1 MTGTSPLIPPPAPLS
16 MPTQVLSSRP
26 DARHSAPG
34 MQTRLARLLTFGGS
48 LLMTIFASGQ
58 MHGIL
63 FSELAGNP
71 ITVTVILWMLLALFS
86 LTFGWIALTA
96 SAALAGLLCGH
107 AVLRSVAD
115 APLRGRTVLLMPI
128 HNEVPSNASASLR
141 AMAEDLQSRNLAH
154 HFEIFLLSDTSDPAI
169 WREEARTV
177 RLLREQLDTIMPVW
191 YRRRDRNTAR
201 KAGNIREFITRW
213 GERYDY
219 MVVLDADSLITADT
233 LATLVREMDAD
244 SSAGILQTLPGIY
257 GSQTLFARLQ
267 QFSGVIY
274 GPVFARGLC
283 AWQGDDGNY
292 WGHNAIL
299 RVRAFAESAGLP
311 QMPGPRPFGG
321 EIRSHDFVEAALL
334 RRAGWTVRMLP
345 NLPGSWEECPPSLSD
360 AAVRDRRWAQGNVQH
375 LGVLS
380 ARGLRWP
387 SRAHMLMGVMN
398 YLMSPLWLAMVL
410 IGLVLSAPIAAGV
423 NALSFDFYSMLN
435 LFLATLFLLFLPK
448 ILGLGRALLNSEISR
463 TVGRKRLLL
472 GFMVELLFS
481 VLHAPIV
488 MMQHTRHMWEI
499 IRGQDSGW
507 SAQQRRGTELQWQRM
522 LRQHAGHT
530 LLGLLMVVYLQW
542 LSSPL
547 LYWMLPMIIGLILS
561 IPLSALS
568 GSRLL
573 ADWLMARG
581 LLLTPEEYSVPPVME
596 RQRHLMK
603 TVN

>member
-1 MTGTSPLIPPPAPLS
+1 MTATTSLIPPPAPLS
-16 MPTQVLSSRP
+16 MPTQVLTARPEVRHAATSRK
-26 DARHSAPG
+26 
-34 MQTRLARLLTFGGS
+34 TKLARLMTFGGS
-48 LLMTIFASGQ
+48 LLMTVSASWA

-63 FSELAGNP
+63 LSDGADTP
-71 ITVTVILWMLLALFS
+71 IAVTSILWILLSLFT

-96 SAALAGLLCGH
+96 NAALAGLFCGRT
-107 AVLRSVAD
+107 ALRAGRET
-115 APLRGRTVLLMPI
+115 PLSGKTVLLMPV
-128 HNEVPSNASASLR
+128 HNEVPSNACASLR
-141 AMAEDLQSRNLAH
+141 AMAEDLQSRGLAE
-154 HFEIFLLSDTSDPAI
+154 HFEIFLLSDTTDPAI
-169 WREEARTV
+169 WREEAGTV
-177 RLLREQLDTIMPVW
+177 RLLREQLSSVMPVW

-201 KAGNIREFITRW
+201 KAGNIREFINRW
-213 GERYDY
+213 GQRYDY

-233 LATLVREMDAD
+233 LAALVREMDAD
-244 SSAGILQTLPGIY
+244 ASVGILQTLPGIY

-345 NLPGSWEECPPSLSD
+345 DLPGSWEECPPSLSD

-375 LGVLS
+375 LGVVS

-398 YLMSPLWLAMVL
+398 YLMSPLWLAMVV
-410 IGLVLSAPIAAGV
+410 IGLVLSAPIAAGE
-423 NALSFDFYSMLN
+423 NALRFDFFRMLN
-435 LFLATLFLLFLPK
+435 LFMATMALLFLPK
-448 ILGLGRALLNSEISR
+448 ILGLLRALFSTKITS
-463 TVGRKRLLL
+463 LL
-472 GFMVELLFS
+472 GRPRLILGFTIEVLFS
-481 VLHAPIV
+481 ILHAPIV

-507 SAQQRRGTELQWQRM
+507 SAQQRQGGELQWQ
-522 LRQHAGHT
+522 LLFRQHAGHT
-530 LLGLLMVVYLQW
+530 VIGLLMAVYLQW

-547 LYWMLPMIIGLILS
+547 LYWMLPMIVGLVLS

-573 ADWLMARG
+573 ADWLTERG
-581 LLLTPEEYSVPPVME
+581 LLLTPEEYSEPPVME
-596 RQRHLMK
+596 RQRHLL
-603 TVN
+603 NAFN